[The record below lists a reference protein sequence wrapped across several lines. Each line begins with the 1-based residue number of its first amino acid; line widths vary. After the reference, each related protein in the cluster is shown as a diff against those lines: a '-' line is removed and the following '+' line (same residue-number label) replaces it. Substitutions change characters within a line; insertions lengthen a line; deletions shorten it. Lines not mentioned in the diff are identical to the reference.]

1 MREHLRS
8 YLHFLTLEKNAAANT
23 VASYTFDLSRY
34 LRFLEEEGVREIGRV
49 REPDVEKFVARLRK
63 NGLSPRSISRN
74 LSAVKMFHKFL
85 TGGKGSPRGPAW
97 MIDPR
102 NLSRTLPDLLNPRE
116 VDASLKEPP
125 AREEP
130 ARL

>member
-85 TGGKGSPRGPAW
+85 TGEKVSAR
-97 MIDPR
+97 D
-102 NLSRTLPDLLNPRE
+102 
-116 VDASLKEPP
+116 P
-125 AREEP
+125 ARIGVP
-130 ARL
+130 TSSSWT